1 MSIIEH
7 FNSLLP
13 TSGTQRSVPLQA
25 VFQRIA
31 VTKSGLVDTGKSAI
45 RDSGTR
51 NCHLRVSLA
60 E

>member
-7 FNSLLP
+7 FNSLLL
-13 TSGTQRSVPLQA
+13 TAGTQRSVPLQA

-31 VTKSGLVDTGKSAI
+31 VTKSGLVDTGESAI
-45 RDSGTR
+45 HDSGMR
-51 NCHLRVSLA
+51 SCHLRISLA